1 MLLVQYVL
9 RKLSNQKT
17 ITMKIKNLFYLL
29 LALPLAFAAC
39 EETPNEVEKPVEKS
53 PVLTLTSD
61 AVLNFDAEGGEAEIT
76 YTLENAVEGT
86 ELTATCEAD
95 WVEAVAGDKV
105 RVTVAANE
113 GDARETKIVVAYG
126 DKNFEVAVKQAA
138 KAEAPAKEYLYDEV
152 LAFGE
157 RISLADYGF
166 PNNYYLIGFYNESG
180 EILLGV
186 VIVGADGEDIL
197 QAGTYTAANGG
208 LMMEGFELYVGETE
222 EYFFEGGDGTIV
234 VGGDIDGYTF
244 DIELTD
250 ADAQNFHF
258 TFEGEVIGMQLP
270 GNVLPTEP
278 VNFTAENLD
287 GEYYGTEY
295 SPTYNYYVLLSDL
308 GLDEDGYSLPGG
320 TYYQVDLYSV
330 EGTVDADGY
339 IHIPAGTYV
348 FDANDTMAEW
358 TLGNYYSGYF
368 KINADG
374 TAYEGK
380 GLYEAGQAV
389 VTENSLVL
397 TVTINGVQHT
407 VTYNGAPKLY
417 VGTSGGGS
425 GENVEMEAN
434 YAYANYFG
442 DQYTPGYADNY
453 YLFLSD
459 LGLDAEGYEQ
469 ANGTYYRFDI
479 YAPISADNATKVPA
493 GTYTV
498 DMSDSGAL
506 WTASLSYSAYF
517 VLDEYGWDYAANDYP
532 ASGTIVVGEDG
543 TIVAEVTMLMSGAT
557 HKVTYNGGNIVVYD
571 NSSSEGGEGGDDVY
585 STLTG
590 DWNCN
595 LSAHTL
601 YYEGYGDWY
610 EVGYQNWVIAI
621 MPNSQEGDFVQFD
634 LLASTSDTSFAGEYT
649 ISDSLEAY
657 TAYPGYIDA
666 SYLAGSWYYKEDGV
680 TMAPFVDGWVNVVDN
695 GDGTYTVEFDVWDD
709 CDYNLTGSW
718 TGEIHPASEL
728 QSVTRSSSMKQ
739 FKSIVVNEAA
749 PVAKERIVAKN
760 VKKASAAAPA
770 KGLKLR

>member
-1 MLLVQYVL
+1 
-9 RKLSNQKT
+9 
-17 ITMKIKNLFYLL
+17 MKIKNLFYLL

-39 EETPNEVEKPVEKS
+39 EETPNEVEKPVEKN

-61 AVLNFDAEGGEAEIT
+61 ATLNFGAEGGQAEIT

-95 WVEAVAGDKV
+95 WVKAVAGDKV
-105 RVTVAANE
+105 RVTVSANDVE
-113 GDARETKIVVAYG
+113 EAREAKIVVAYG
-126 DKNFEVAVKQAA
+126 DQNFEVAVKQAA
-138 KAEAPAKEYLYDEV
+138 KAAKTYLYDEV
-152 LAFGE
+152 LAYGE

-166 PNNYYLIGFYNESG
+166 PDNYFLIGFYDETGN
-180 EILLGV
+180 ILLGV
-186 VIVGADGEDIL
+186 VIVGAEGESIL
-197 QAGTYTAANGG
+197 QAGTYTTDNGG

-234 VGGDIDGYTF
+234 VGGDIEGYTF
-244 DIELTD
+244 DIELAD

-258 TFEGEVIGMQLP
+258 TFEGAITGMNLN
-270 GNVLPTEP
+270 GNLPTED
-278 VNFTAENLD
+278 VNLEATYL
-287 GEYYGTEY
+287 GGTYYGTEY
-295 SPTYNYYVLLSDL
+295 SDTYNYYFLLSDK
-308 GLDEDGYSLPGG
+308 GMSEDGYALAGG
-320 TYYQVDLYSV
+320 SYYEIDLYGV
-330 EGTVDADGY
+330 EGEVDEEGY
-339 IHIPAGTYV
+339 IHVPAGTYT
-348 FDANDTMAEW
+348 FDANDTTAEW
-358 TLGNYYSGYF
+358 TMGNYYSSYS
-368 KINADG
+368 KVNATGD
-374 TAYEGK
+374 AYEAQSGF
-380 GLYEAGQAV
+380 ESGQAV

-397 TVTINGVQHT
+397 EVVIGGVKHT

-425 GENVEMEAN
+425 GENVEMEVN

-459 LGLDAEGYEQ
+459 LGLDAEGWEQ

-479 YAPISADNATKVPA
+479 YAPISADNATKIPA
-493 GTYTV
+493 GTYEV
-498 DMSDSGAL
+498 DMTDSGAL
-506 WTASLSYSAYF
+506 WTASLSYSAYY
-517 VLDEYGWDYAANDYP
+517 VLDEYGWDYVANDYP

-543 TIVAEVTMLMSGAT
+543 SIVAEVTMLMSGAT
-557 HKVTYNGGNIVVYD
+557 HKVTYNGGDIVVYD
-571 NSSSEGGEGGDDVY
+571 NSSSGEGGEDGGSY

-590 DWNCN
+590 DWYCN

-601 YYEGYGDWY
+601 YYEYYADWY
-610 EVGYQNWVIAI
+610 EVGYQNWMIAI

-634 LLASTSDTSFAGEYT
+634 LLAGADSYTSFAGEYT
-649 ISDSLEAY
+649 ISDSLGAY

-666 SYLAGSWYYKEDGV
+666 GYMAGAWYYKEDGV
-680 TMAPFVDGWVNVVDN
+680 TMAPFVDGWVDVVDN

-709 CDYNLTGSW
+709 ADYNLTGSW
-718 TGEIHPASEL
+718 SGEIASASEL

-739 FKSIVVNEAA
+739 LKSIVVNEAA

-760 VKKASAAAPA
+760 VKMASVAAPA

>member
-1 MLLVQYVL
+1 
-9 RKLSNQKT
+9 
-17 ITMKIKNLFYLL
+17 MKIKNLFYLL

-39 EETPNEVEKPVEKS
+39 EETPNEVEKPVEKN

-61 AVLNFDAEGGEAEIT
+61 ATLNFGAEGGQAEIT

-95 WVEAVAGDKV
+95 WVKAVVGDKV
-105 RVTVAANE
+105 RVTVSANDVE
-113 GDARETKIVVAYG
+113 EAREAKIVVAYG
-126 DKNFEVAVKQAA
+126 DQNFEVAVKQAA
-138 KAEAPAKEYLYDEV
+138 KAAKTYLFDEV
-152 LAFGE
+152 LAYGE

-166 PNNYYLIGFYNESG
+166 PDNYFLIGFYDESG

-186 VIVGADGEDIL
+186 VIVGAEGDDIL

-234 VGGDIDGYTF
+234 VGGDIEGYTF

-258 TFEGEVIGMQLP
+258 TFEGVVNGMDLN
-270 GNVLPTEP
+270 GDLPTED
-278 VNFTAENLD
+278 VNLVLEVLE

-295 SPTYNYYVLLSDL
+295 SDTYNYYVLLSDL
-308 GLDEDGYSLPGG
+308 GTNESGYAYAGG
-320 TYYQVDLYSV
+320 TYYYMDLYSI
-330 EGTVDADGY
+330 EGEVDEEGY
-339 IHIPAGTYV
+339 IHVPAGTYT
-348 FDANDTMAEW
+348 FDANDSTAEW
-358 TLGNYYSGYF
+358 TMGNYYSEYA
-368 KINADG
+368 KVNADG
-374 TAYEGK
+374 TAYEARSH
-380 GLYEAGQAV
+380 YEAGQAV

-425 GENVEMEAN
+425 SENVEMEAE

-459 LGLDAEGYEQ
+459 LGLDADGYEQ

-479 YAPISADNATKVPA
+479 YAPISADNATKIPA

-517 VLDEYGWDYAANDYP
+517 VLDEYGWDYVSNDYP

-543 TIVAEVTMLMSGAT
+543 SIVAEITMLMSGAT
-557 HKVTYNGGNIVVYD
+557 HKVTYNGGNIVIYD
-571 NSSSEGGEGGDDVY
+571 SSSSEGGEGGDDVY
-585 STLTG
+585 STLTS

-601 YYEGYGDWY
+601 YYEFYGDWY
-610 EVGYQNWVIAI
+610 EVGYQNWMIAI
-621 MPNSQEGDFVQFD
+621 MPNSQVGDFVQFD
-634 LLASTSDTSFAGEYT
+634 LLAGADSFTSFAGEYS
-649 ISDSLEAY
+649 ISDSLGAY
-657 TAYPGYIDA
+657 TAYPGYID
-666 SYLAGSWYYKEDGV
+666 SGYLAGAWYYKEDGV
-680 TMAPFVDGWVNVVDN
+680 TMAPFVDGWVDVVDN

-709 CDYNLTGSW
+709 ADYNLTGSW
-718 TGEIHPASEL
+718 TGEIASASEL
-728 QSVTRSSSMKQ
+728 QSVTRSGSMKQ
-739 FKSIVVNEAA
+739 LKSIVVNEAA

-760 VKKASAAAPA
+760 VKMASVAAPA

>member
-1 MLLVQYVL
+1 
-9 RKLSNQKT
+9 
-17 ITMKIKNLFYLL
+17 MKIKNLFYLL
-29 LALPLAFAAC
+29 LALPLVFAAC
-39 EETPNEVEKPVEKS
+39 NETPDVPPTPEAKPS
-53 PVLTLTSD
+53 LTLTSD
-61 AVLNFDAEGGEAEIT
+61 AVLNFGANGGEAEIT
-76 YTLENAVEGT
+76 YNLQNPVEGT
-86 ELTATCEAD
+86 ELTVACEAD

-105 RVTVAANE
+105 RVTVAANDGE
-113 GDARETKIVVAYG
+113 ARETKVVVAYG
-126 DKNFEVAVKQAA
+126 DLNFEVAVKQAA
-138 KAEAPAKEYLYDEV
+138 KAAKEYLYDEV
-152 LAFGE
+152 LVYGE

-166 PNNYYLIGFYNESG
+166 PDNYYLIGFYDESNQ
-180 EILLGV
+180 ILLGV
-186 VIVGADGEDIL
+186 VIVGAEGESIL
-197 QAGTYTAANGG
+197 SAGTYTAANGG
-208 LMMEGFELYVGETE
+208 LMMEGMELYIGETE
-222 EYFFEGGDGTIV
+222 EYFFEGGNGTIV

-258 TFEGEVIGMQLP
+258 TFEGVVEGMQLP
-270 GNVLPTEP
+270 TNELPTEP

-287 GEYYGTEY
+287 GEYYGTDY

-339 IHIPAGTYV
+339 IHIPAGTYT

-389 VTENSLVL
+389 VTENGITL
-397 TVTINGVQHT
+397 TVTVGGVEHT

-417 VGTSGGGS
+417 VGGNGGGS
-425 GENVEMEAN
+425 GENVEMVAN

-442 DQYTPGYADNY
+442 DQYTPGVADNY
-453 YLFLSD
+453 YLFLSN

-498 DMSDSGAL
+498 DMTDSGAL

-517 VLDEYGWDYAANDYP
+517 ILDEYGWDYVSNDYP
-532 ASGTIVVGEDG
+532 ASGTVVVGEDG

-557 HKVTYNGGNIVVYD
+557 HKVTYNGGNIEVFD
-571 NSSSEGGEGGDDVY
+571 NSSSGGGDDVVY

-601 YYEGYGDWY
+601 YYQSYGDWY

-621 MPNSQEGDFVQFD
+621 MPNSQAGDFVQFD
-634 LLASTSDTSFAGEYT
+634 LLAGADSVTSFAGEYT
-649 ISDSLEAY
+649 ISDSLDAY
-657 TAYPGYIDA
+657 TAYPGYIDDG
-666 SYLAGSWYYKEDGV
+666 YLAGAWYYKEDGV
-680 TMAPFVDGWVNVVDN
+680 TMAPFVDGWVDIVDN
-695 GDGTYTVEFDVWDD
+695 GDGTYTVEFDVYDD
-709 CDYNLTGSW
+709 ADYNLTGSW
-718 TGEIHPASEL
+718 TGEIASASEL
-728 QSVTRSSSMKQ
+728 QSATRSSSMKQ
-739 FKSIVVNEAA
+739 LKSIVVNEAA
-749 PVAKERIVAKN
+749 PVAKERIVAKQI
-760 VKKASAAAPA
+760 KLASAAPA